1 MSEQL
6 PRWICGDPRDRASV
20 TLLALRDVGEG
31 VFVGSAGA
39 HERPEVEGLPVVQLY
54 EGLPRLGPR
63 FDPETG
69 LAVGERALR
78 RPFYDGDIAPP
89 EMLDEVARWC
99 AGEPRVLVQCQAGL
113 SRSASVAYALLRARG
128 VGHAEALR
136 RVAVR
141 VEHHDRDEVF
151 PRRETLESCVAWAT
165 ARYGR

>member
-1 MSEQL
+1 MSDL
-6 PRWICGDPRDRASV
+6 PRWICGDPRGRGVVV
-20 TLLALRDVGEG
+20 TCALRDVGEG

-39 HERPEVEGLPVVQLY
+39 
-54 EGLPRLGPR
+54 R
-63 FDPETG
+63 FDPTTG

-78 RPFYDGDIAPP
+78 RPFYDGDLAPP

-136 RVAVR
+136 RVEVR
-141 VEHHDRDEVF
+141 VPHHDRDEAF
-151 PRRETLESCVAWAT
+151 PRRETLESCVAWAR